1 MKFTFLLLDIL
12 SKVCR
17 VHLRIVGRAWFSLK
31 QGHSSKILFARL
43 LCRWLISYHEN
54 NEFVLF
60 RLFNSSN
67 IQTIILTYQARLACR
82 KITFPCLIFHVSS
95 HIWKSDSAY
104 VIQFALAKMSEPEI
118 EPYIWKFWGQFFESS
133 SEFFTYSVQIW
144 ICLPN
149 SHNHTKFSFWVIRK
163 FLIFFPYV
171 TIFWHKVANFSL
183 LIQEI
188 PFGIIWIQIASD
200 LQMK

>member
-31 QGHSSKILFARL
+31 QGHLSKILFARL

-67 IQTIILTYQARLACR
+67 IQTIILTYQARLTCR
-82 KITFPCLIFHVSS
+82 KITFPCLIFHYSS

-104 VIQFALAKMSEPEI
+104 VIQFALAKKCLSPRSSLI
-118 EPYIWKFWGQFFESS
+118 FENFEVNFSNL
-133 SEFFTYSVQIW
+133 V
-144 ICLPN
+144 PN
-149 SHNHTKFSFWVIRK
+149 SSH
-163 FLIFFPYV
+163 
-171 TIFWHKVANFSL
+171 
-183 LIQEI
+183 I
-188 PFGIIWIQIASD
+188 PSKGAGAFHSAS
-200 LQMK
+200 QSKEG